1 MINIDIHVQCS
12 CVEIARWMFINDLL
26 CFTYSAAPKPG
37 GHGPKTMQIIPSK
50 YQWQKYKDQ
59 LHYYI
64 LLGVIPLSAVVLYAN
79 IYIGPATLC
88 EIPEGYVPKQ
98 WEYYKVTTIQ
108 WRVKFPNT
116 PPNQSNSL
124 TNLQFFLNICELQHP
139 VSRFFARYCIPNQ
152 QEIYERNMHYISEL
166 DEKRRMR

>member
-1 MINIDIHVQCS
+1 MSLLRTGRPNMAVAQMLNQQGQAQGQAIIRSLKTCNDDNIDIHVQCS
-12 CVEIARWMFINDLL
+12 YVEIAWWMFINDLL
-26 CFTYSAAPKPG
+26 FFTYSAAPKPG

-108 WRVKFPNT
+108 WHVKFPKHT
-116 PPNQSNSL
+116 VWHLQTNQM
-124 TNLQFFLNICELQHP
+124 
-139 VSRFFARYCIPNQ
+139 RFSY
-152 QEIYERNMHYISEL
+152 
-166 DEKRRMR
+166 